1 MAPNTKAERIEGHW
15 SKTRMLTFVILAL
28 WFVFAFVLPW
38 YTKALNAYMF
48 MGFPLGFYFIAQGSL
63 AAFVIMIFV
72 QNWFQDKIDD
82 EFGYH
87 ED

>member
-1 MAPNTKAERIEGHW
+1 MAPNTEAERIEGHW
-15 SKTRMLTFVILAL
+15 SKTRMLTFIILGL

-38 YTKALNAYMF
+38 NTKALNAYTF

-63 AAFVIMIFV
+63 IAFVIMIFA